1 MVEDDQSQAQD
12 ATVESDE
19 KLNTDARRHFLKG
32 GIAVAAGLILL
43 SIGAFD
49 KVFRFF
55 FGPRLTE
62 KEETVLLQAHVKQSE
77 GSLALQKLELE
88 RGHDNYIFVA
98 ALADLDQ
105 TTGKYFIDYDMGP
118 ALAFLGSD
126 GLPDLLSAKC
136 THLGCTVGNQ
146 VNDHGQVLCPC
157 HVSYFDI
164 KTGAPSPG
172 SPAKTPLPHLGWVLM
187 DKQKKVLASRSAAGE
202 ISGDIGH
209 AKVQGADVYIQ
220 KTVGTTVS

>member
-1 MVEDDQSQAQD
+1 MVEDLKNQVPDEP
-12 ATVESDE
+12 TESAETLRDNA
-19 KLNTDARRHFLKG
+19 KRHFLKG
-32 GIAVAAGLILL
+32 GVAVASGLILL
-43 SIGAFD
+43 SFGAWD
-49 KVFRFF
+49 KIFRFF

-62 KEETVLLQAHVKQSE
+62 KEETGLLQAHLRLSQETV
-77 GSLALQKLELE
+77 ALERLELE
-88 RGHDNYIFVA
+88 REHNNYILVA
-98 ALADLDQ
+98 ALSDLDK

-146 VNDHGQVLCPC
+146 ADDQGKVLCPC

-172 SPAKTPLPHLGWVLM
+172 SPAKLPLPHLGWVLM
-187 DKQKKVLASRSAAGE
+187 DKQKKVLASRSAAG
-202 ISGDIGH
+202 IVNGDFNH
-209 AKVQGADVYIQ
+209 AKEQGADVYIE
-220 KTVGTTVS
+220 KTTGAVS

>member
-1 MVEDDQSQAQD
+1 MVDDDKGKIED
-12 ATVESDE
+12 ATVESGQTPLNDE
-19 KLNTDARRHFLKG
+19 ARRHFLQG
-32 GIAVAAGLILL
+32 GIAVAAGLVLL
-43 SIGAFD
+43 SIGALD

-62 KEETVLLQAHVKQSE
+62 QEETTILRAHVKYSE
-77 GSLALQKLELE
+77 QTLSLEKLELE
-88 RGHDNYIFVA
+88 REHNNYIFVA

-146 VNDHGQVLCPC
+146 TNDKGQVLCPC

-164 KTGAPSPG
+164 KTGAPTPD

-209 AKVQGADVYIQ
+209 AKQQGADVYIQ
-220 KTVGTTVS
+220 KTAGAV